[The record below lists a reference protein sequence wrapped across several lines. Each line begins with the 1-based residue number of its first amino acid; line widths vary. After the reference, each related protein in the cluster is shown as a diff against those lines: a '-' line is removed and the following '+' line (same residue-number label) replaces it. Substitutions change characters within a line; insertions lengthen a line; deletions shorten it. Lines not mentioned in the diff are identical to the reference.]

1 MAQVKGSVWTVIL
14 ACAALTSCGAGP
26 DVAPTVFA
34 ASSLSTVLT
43 EIGPEA
49 RLSFDGSAALV
60 DQLAAG
66 APADVFASA
75 DRQSM
80 DRAVDEG
87 VIDGEPVMFATNRLV
102 VVVPIGNPA
111 QVTGFDHS
119 LDAAK
124 LVACAVEVPCGAAA
138 ARLAEAAGLRLSP
151 VSEESKVSD
160 VLGKVVSGEADAGLV
175 YATDAAA
182 SPDVSSFEIPGAQED
197 PNTYWV
203 AVVADAPH
211 PEEARAFV
219 DSLTGEWQA
228 DLRAAGF
235 GPPR

>member
-1 MAQVKGSVWTVIL
+1 MRRLLGVTLVLTL
-14 ACAALTSCGAGP
+14 AGCEAATSDRGR
-26 DVAPTVFA
+26 VVFV
-34 ASSLSTVLT
+34 ASSLSTVLA
-43 EIGPEA
+43 EIDPEA

-60 DQLAAG
+60 DQLAGG
-66 APADVFASA
+66 APADVFAAA

-87 VIDGEPVMFATNRLV
+87 LIDGEPVMFATNRLV
-102 VVVPIGNPA
+102 VVVPADNPA

-151 VSEESKVSD
+151 VSEETKVTD
-160 VLGKVVSGEADAGLV
+160 VLGKVASGEADAGLV

-182 SPDVSSFEIPGAQED
+182 SQDVVSIEIPGAQED

-211 PEEARAFV
+211 PEDARAFV

-235 GPPR
+235 GPSR

>member
-1 MAQVKGSVWTVIL
+1 MRRVLGATLVLTL
-14 ACAALTSCGAGP
+14 AGCAAAPSDRGP
-26 DVAPTVFA
+26 VVFA
-34 ASSLSTVLT
+34 ASSLSTVLA
-43 EIGPEA
+43 EIGPAA

-80 DRAVDEG
+80 ARAVDEG

-102 VVVPIGNPA
+102 VVVPIDNPA

-138 ARLAEAAGLRLSP
+138 ARLAEAAGLELRP

-211 PEEARAFV
+211 PEEARAFG